1 MKNLFDE
8 VSLKCSEITT
18 KYYSTSFSLGIR
30 LLDKEI
36 HSPIYSIYGFVRLAD
51 EIVDSFHDFD
61 KAKLLNEF
69 KENTKQAIENKISLN
84 PILNSFQEVVN
95 KYNIEWKHIQ
105 DFLSSMESDLNQ
117 KKHDEDSYKQYIKG
131 SAEAVGLMCLRIF
144 CNNNNN
150 QLYNDLEKYAIYL
163 GSVFQKVNFIR
174 DISADYNYLKRVYF
188 PQLNIN
194 EFNEEE
200 KNKIED
206 DIEKEFSLALIGI
219 KQLPKSAKKGVFLA
233 YSYYYSLF
241 KKIKSTPADKIMTKR
256 IRIPNFTKFLIL
268 IKVQLLNMFKLI

>member
-1 MKNLFDE
+1 MKKIFDE

-18 KYYSTSFSLGIR
+18 KHYSTSFSLGIR
-30 LLDKEI
+30 LLDKKI

-51 EIVDSFHDFD
+51 EIVDSFHEFD

-95 KYNIEWKHIQ
+95 KYNIKWEHIQ

-131 SAEAVGLMCLRIF
+131 SAEAVGLMCLRVF
-144 CNNNNN
+144 CNNNNK
-150 QLYNDLEKYAIYL
+150 LYNDLEKYAIYL

-174 DISADYNYLKRVYF
+174 DISADYNELKRVYF

-268 IKVQLLNMFKLI
+268 IKIQLLNVFKLI

>member
-1 MKNLFDE
+1 MKSLFDE

-51 EIVDSFHDFD
+51 EIVDSFHEFD

-69 KENTKQAIENKISLN
+69 TESTKQAIENKISLN

-95 KYNIEWKHIQ
+95 KYNIEWEHIQ

-131 SAEAVGLMCLRIF
+131 SAEAVGLMCLRVF
-144 CNNNNN
+144 CNNNNK
-150 QLYNDLEKYAIYL
+150 LYNELEKYAIYL

-174 DISADYNYLKRVYF
+174 DISADYNELKRVYF

-206 DIEKEFSLALIGI
+206 DIEKEFNLALIGI

-241 KKIKSTPADKIMTKR
+241 KKIKSTPAEKIMTKR

>member
-18 KYYSTSFSLGIR
+18 KYYSTSFSLGIK
-30 LLDKEI
+30 LLDKKI
-36 HSPIYSIYGFVRLAD
+36 HNPIYSIYGFVRVAD
-51 EIVDSFHDFD
+51 EIVDSFHEFD

-95 KYNIEWKHIQ
+95 KYNIEWEHIQ

-131 SAEAVGLMCLRIF
+131 SAEAVGLMCLRVF
-144 CNNNNN
+144 CNNNNK
-150 QLYNDLEKYAIYL
+150 LYTDLEKYAIYL

-174 DISADYNYLKRVYF
+174 DISADYNNLKRVYF

-241 KKIKSTPADKIMTKR
+241 KKIKSTPASQIMTKR

-268 IKVQLLNMFKLI
+268 MRVQLLNMLKLI

>member
-30 LLDKEI
+30 LLDKKI

-51 EIVDSFHDFD
+51 EIVDSFHEFD

-69 KENTKQAIENKISLN
+69 TESTKQAIENKISLN

-95 KYNIEWKHIQ
+95 KYNIEWEHIQ

-131 SAEAVGLMCLRIF
+131 SAEAVGLMCLRVF
-144 CNNNNN
+144 CNNNNK
-150 QLYNDLEKYAIYL
+150 LYNELEKYAIYL

-174 DISADYNYLKRVYF
+174 DISADYNELKRVYF

-206 DIEKEFSLALIGI
+206 DIEKEFNLALIGI

-241 KKIKSTPADKIMTKR
+241 KKIKSTPAEKIMTKR
-256 IRIPNFTKFLIL
+256 IRIPNFTKFLLL

>member
-1 MKNLFDE
+1 MKKIFVF

-51 EIVDSFHDFD
+51 EIVDSFHEFD

-95 KYNIEWKHIQ
+95 KYNIEWENIQ

-131 SAEAVGLMCLRIF
+131 SAEAVGLMCLRVF
-144 CNNNNN
+144 CNNNNK
-150 QLYNDLEKYAIYL
+150 LYTDLEKYAIYL

-174 DISADYNYLKRVYF
+174 DISADYNDLKRVYF

-206 DIEKEFSLALIGI
+206 DIEKEFSQALIGI

-241 KKIKSTPADKIMTKR
+241 KKIKSTPANKIMTKR

-268 IKVQLLNMFKLI
+268 IKVQILNMLKLI

>member
-1 MKNLFDE
+1 MKSLFDE

-51 EIVDSFHDFD
+51 EIVDSFHEFD

-95 KYNIEWKHIQ
+95 KYNIEWEHIQ

-131 SAEAVGLMCLRIF
+131 SAEAVGLMCLRVF
-144 CNNNNN
+144 CNNNNK
-150 QLYNDLEKYAIYL
+150 LYNDLEKYAIYL

-174 DISADYNYLKRVYF
+174 DISADYNELKRVYF

-268 IKVQLLNMFKLI
+268 IKVQLLNIFKLI

>member
-1 MKNLFDE
+1 MKKIFDE

-18 KYYSTSFSLGIR
+18 KYYSTSFSLGIK

-36 HSPIYSIYGFVRLAD
+36 HSPIYSIYGFVRVAD
-51 EIVDSFHDFD
+51 EIVDSFHEFD
-61 KAKLLNEF
+61 KAKLLKEF

-95 KYNIEWKHIQ
+95 KYNIEWEHIQ

-131 SAEAVGLMCLRIF
+131 SAEAVGLMCLRVF
-144 CNNNNN
+144 CNNNNK
-150 QLYNDLEKYAIYL
+150 LYTDLEKYAIYL

-174 DISADYNYLKRVYF
+174 DISADYNELKRVYF

-206 DIEKEFSLALIGI
+206 DIEKEFSQALIGI

-241 KKIKSTPADKIMTKR
+241 KKIKSTPANKIMTKR

-268 IKVQLLNMFKLI
+268 IKVQILNMLKLI

>member
-51 EIVDSFHDFD
+51 EIVDSFHEFD

-95 KYNIEWKHIQ
+95 KYNIEWEHIQ

-131 SAEAVGLMCLRIF
+131 SAEAVGLMCLRVF
-144 CNNNNN
+144 CNNNNK
-150 QLYNDLEKYAIYL
+150 LYNELEKYAIYL

-174 DISADYNYLKRVYF
+174 DISADYNELKRVYF

-206 DIEKEFSLALIGI
+206 DIEKEFNLALIGI

-268 IKVQLLNMFKLI
+268 MRVQLLNMLKLI

>member
-1 MKNLFDE
+1 MKKIFDE

-18 KYYSTSFSLGIR
+18 KHYSTSFSLGIS
-30 LLDKEI
+30 LLDKKI

-51 EIVDSFHDFD
+51 EIVDSFHEFD

-95 KYNIEWKHIQ
+95 KYNIEWEHIQ

-131 SAEAVGLMCLRIF
+131 SAEAVGLMCLRVF
-144 CNNNNN
+144 CNNNNK
-150 QLYNDLEKYAIYL
+150 LYNDLEKYAIYL

-174 DISADYNYLKRVYF
+174 DISADYNELKRVYF
-188 PQLNIN
+188 TQLNIN

-241 KKIKSTPADKIMTKR
+241 KKIKSTPANKIMTKR
-256 IRIPNFTKFLIL
+256 IRIPNFTKLLIL

>member
-51 EIVDSFHDFD
+51 EIVDSFHEFD

-95 KYNIEWKHIQ
+95 KYNIEWEHIQ

-131 SAEAVGLMCLRIF
+131 SAEAVGLMCLRVF
-144 CNNNNN
+144 CNNNNK
-150 QLYNDLEKYAIYL
+150 LYNDLEKYAIYL

-174 DISADYNYLKRVYF
+174 DISADYNELKRVYF

>member
-1 MKNLFDE
+1 MKKIFDE

-18 KYYSTSFSLGIR
+18 KHYSTSFSLGIK
-30 LLDKEI
+30 LLDKKI
-36 HSPIYSIYGFVRLAD
+36 HNPIYSIYGFVRLAD
-51 EIVDSFHDFD
+51 EIVDSFHEFD

-95 KYNIEWKHIQ
+95 KYNIEWEHIQ

-131 SAEAVGLMCLRIF
+131 SAEAVGLMCLRVF
-144 CNNNNN
+144 CNNNNK
-150 QLYNDLEKYAIYL
+150 LYNDLEKYAIYL

-174 DISADYNYLKRVYF
+174 DISADYNELKRVYF
-188 PQLNIN
+188 PHLNIN

-200 KNKIED
+200 KNKIEN

-241 KKIKSTPADKIMTKR
+241 KKIKSTPADKIMIKR

>member
-51 EIVDSFHDFD
+51 EIVDSFHEFD

-69 KENTKQAIENKISLN
+69 TESTKQAIENKISLN

-95 KYNIEWKHIQ
+95 KYNIEWEHIQ
-105 DFLSSMESDLNQ
+105 DFLSSMQSDLNQ

-131 SAEAVGLMCLRIF
+131 SAEAVGLMCLRVF
-144 CNNNNN
+144 CNNNNK
-150 QLYNDLEKYAIYL
+150 LYNELEKYAIYL

-174 DISADYNYLKRVYF
+174 DISADYNELKRVYF

-206 DIEKEFSLALIGI
+206 DIEKEFNLALIGI
-219 KQLPKSAKKGVFLA
+219 KKLPKSAKKGVFLA

>member
-51 EIVDSFHDFD
+51 EIVDSFHEFD

-95 KYNIEWKHIQ
+95 KYNIEWEHIQ

-131 SAEAVGLMCLRIF
+131 SAEAVGLMCLRVF
-144 CNNNNN
+144 CNNNNK
-150 QLYNDLEKYAIYL
+150 LFNDLEKYAIYL

-174 DISADYNYLKRVYF
+174 DISADYNELKRVYF

-206 DIEKEFSLALIGI
+206 DIEKEFTLALIGI

>member
-1 MKNLFDE
+1 MKNLYDE

-51 EIVDSFHDFD
+51 EIVDSFHEFD

-95 KYNIEWKHIQ
+95 KYNIEWEHIQ

-131 SAEAVGLMCLRIF
+131 SAEAVGLMCLRVF
-144 CNNNNN
+144 CNNNNK
-150 QLYNDLEKYAIYL
+150 LYNDLEKYAIYL

-174 DISADYNYLKRVYF
+174 DISADYNELKRVYF

>member
-1 MKNLFDE
+1 MKNIFDE

-18 KYYSTSFSLGIR
+18 KYYSTSFSLGIK

-36 HSPIYSIYGFVRLAD
+36 HSPIYSIYGFVRVAD
-51 EIVDSFHDFD
+51 EIVDSFHEFD

-95 KYNIEWKHIQ
+95 KYNIEWEHIQ
-105 DFLSSMESDLNQ
+105 NFLSSMESDLNQ

-131 SAEAVGLMCLRIF
+131 SAEAVGLMCLRVF
-144 CNNNNN
+144 CNNNNK
-150 QLYNDLEKYAIYL
+150 LYTDLEKYAIYL

-174 DISADYNYLKRVYF
+174 DISADYNDLKRVYF

-241 KKIKSTPADKIMTKR
+241 KKIKSTPASQIMTKR

-268 IKVQLLNMFKLI
+268 IKVQILNVLKLI

>member
-51 EIVDSFHDFD
+51 EIVDSFHEFD

-95 KYNIEWKHIQ
+95 KYNIEWEHIQ

-131 SAEAVGLMCLRIF
+131 SAEAVGLMCLRVF
-144 CNNNNN
+144 CNNNNK
-150 QLYNDLEKYAIYL
+150 LYNDLEKYAIYL

-174 DISADYNYLKRVYF
+174 DISADYNELKRVYF

-219 KQLPKSAKKGVFLA
+219 KQLPKTAKKGVFLA

>member
-51 EIVDSFHDFD
+51 EIVDSFHEFD
-61 KAKLLNEF
+61 KAKLLIEF

-95 KYNIEWKHIQ
+95 KYNIEWEHIQ

-117 KKHDEDSYKQYIKG
+117 KKHDKNSYKQYIKG
-131 SAEAVGLMCLRIF
+131 SAEAVGLMCLRVF
-144 CNNNNN
+144 CNNDNKV
-150 QLYNDLEKYAIYL
+150 YNDLEKYAIYL

-174 DISADYNYLKRVYF
+174 DISADYNELKRVYF
-188 PQLNIN
+188 PKLNIN

-256 IRIPNFTKFLIL
+256 LRIPNFTKFLIL

>member
-1 MKNLFDE
+1 MKKIFDD
-8 VSLKCSEITT
+8 VSNMCSKLTT
-18 KYYSTSFSLGIR
+18 EFYSTSFSLGIKV
-30 LLDKEI
+30 LDRKI
-36 HSPIYSIYGFVRLAD
+36 HHSIYGIYGFVRLAD
-51 EIVDSFHDFD
+51 EIVDSFHEFD

-95 KYNIEWKHIQ
+95 KYNIEWEHIQ

-131 SAEAVGLMCLRIF
+131 SAEAVGLMCLRVF
-144 CNNNNN
+144 CNNNNK
-150 QLYNDLEKYAIYL
+150 LYSDLEKYAICL

-174 DISADYNYLKRVYF
+174 DISADYNELKRVYF

-206 DIEKEFSLALIGI
+206 DIEKEFGLALIGI

>member
-30 LLDKEI
+30 LLDKKI

-51 EIVDSFHDFD
+51 EIVDSFHEFD

-69 KENTKQAIENKISLN
+69 TESTKQAIENKISLN

-95 KYNIEWKHIQ
+95 KYNIEWEHIQ

-131 SAEAVGLMCLRIF
+131 SAEAVGLMCLRVF
-144 CNNNNN
+144 CNNNNK
-150 QLYNDLEKYAIYL
+150 LYTDLEKYAIYL

-174 DISADYNYLKRVYF
+174 DISADYNDLKRVYF

-206 DIEKEFSLALIGI
+206 DIEKEFNLALIGI

-241 KKIKSTPADKIMTKR
+241 KKIKSTPASQIMTKR

-268 IKVQLLNMFKLI
+268 MRVQLLNMLKLI

>member
-30 LLDKEI
+30 LLDKKI

-51 EIVDSFHDFD
+51 EIVDSFHEFD

-95 KYNIEWKHIQ
+95 KYNIEWEHIQ

-131 SAEAVGLMCLRIF
+131 SAEAVGLMCLRVF
-144 CNNNNN
+144 CNNDNK
-150 QLYNDLEKYAIYL
+150 LYNDLEKYAIYL

-174 DISADYNYLKRVYF
+174 DISADYNELKRVYF

>member
-51 EIVDSFHDFD
+51 EIVDSFHEFD

-69 KENTKQAIENKISLN
+69 TESTKQAIENKISLN

-95 KYNIEWKHIQ
+95 KYNIDWEHIQ

-117 KKHDEDSYKQYIKG
+117 KKHDEESYKQYIKG
-131 SAEAVGLMCLRIF
+131 SAEAVGLMCLRVF
-144 CNNNNN
+144 CNNNNK
-150 QLYNDLEKYAIYL
+150 LYNELEKYAIYL

-174 DISADYNYLKRVYF
+174 DISADYNELKRVYF
-188 PQLNIN
+188 PKLNIN

-206 DIEKEFSLALIGI
+206 DIEKEFNLALIGI

>member
-51 EIVDSFHDFD
+51 EIVDSFHEFD

-69 KENTKQAIENKISLN
+69 TESTKQAIENKISLN

-95 KYNIEWKHIQ
+95 KYNIDWEHIQ

-131 SAEAVGLMCLRIF
+131 SAEAVGLMCLRVF
-144 CNNNNN
+144 CNNNK
-150 QLYNDLEKYAIYL
+150 LYNELEKYAIYL

-174 DISADYNYLKRVYF
+174 DISADYNELKRVYF
-188 PQLNIN
+188 PKLNIN

-206 DIEKEFSLALIGI
+206 DIEKEFNLALIGI

>member
-1 MKNLFDE
+1 MKNLYDE

-51 EIVDSFHDFD
+51 EIVDSFHEFD

-95 KYNIEWKHIQ
+95 KHNIDWEHIQ

-131 SAEAVGLMCLRIF
+131 SAEAVGLMCLRVF
-144 CNNNNN
+144 CNNDNK
-150 QLYNDLEKYAIYL
+150 LYNDLEKYAIYL

-174 DISADYNYLKRVYF
+174 DISADYNELKRVYF

-268 IKVQLLNMFKLI
+268 IKVQLLNMLKLI

>member
-51 EIVDSFHDFD
+51 EIVDSFHEFD

-95 KYNIEWKHIQ
+95 KYNIEWEHIQ

-131 SAEAVGLMCLRIF
+131 SAEAVGLMCLRVF
-144 CNNNNN
+144 CNNDNK
-150 QLYNDLEKYAIYL
+150 LYNDLEKYAIYL

-174 DISADYNYLKRVYF
+174 DISADYNELKRVYF

-268 IKVQLLNMFKLI
+268 IKVQLLNMLKLI

>member
-1 MKNLFDE
+1 MKKIFDE

-18 KYYSTSFSLGIR
+18 KYYSTSFSLGIK

-36 HSPIYSIYGFVRLAD
+36 HNPIYSIYGFVRVAD
-51 EIVDSFHDFD
+51 EIVDSFHEFD

-95 KYNIEWKHIQ
+95 KYNIEWEHIQ

-131 SAEAVGLMCLRIF
+131 SAEAVGLMCLRVF
-144 CNNNNN
+144 CNNNNK
-150 QLYNDLEKYAIYL
+150 LYTDLEKYAIYL

-174 DISADYNYLKRVYF
+174 DISADYNDLKRVYF

-241 KKIKSTPADKIMTKR
+241 KKIKSTPASQIMTKR

-268 IKVQLLNMFKLI
+268 VRVQLLNMLKLI

>member
-1 MKNLFDE
+1 MKSLFDE

-51 EIVDSFHDFD
+51 EIVDSFHEFD

-69 KENTKQAIENKISLN
+69 TESTKQAIENKISLN

-95 KYNIEWKHIQ
+95 KYNIEWEHTQ

-131 SAEAVGLMCLRIF
+131 SAEAVGLMCLRVF
-144 CNNNNN
+144 CNNNNK
-150 QLYNDLEKYAIYL
+150 LYNELEKYAIYL

-174 DISADYNYLKRVYF
+174 DISADYNELKRVYF

-206 DIEKEFSLALIGI
+206 DIEKEFNLALIGI

>member
-1 MKNLFDE
+1 MKNIFDE

-30 LLDKEI
+30 LLDKKI
-36 HSPIYSIYGFVRLAD
+36 HSPIYSIYGFVRFAD
-51 EIVDSFHDFD
+51 EIVDSFHEFD

-95 KYNIEWKHIQ
+95 KYNIEWEHIQ

-117 KKHDEDSYKQYIKG
+117 KKHDENSYKQYIKG
-131 SAEAVGLMCLRIF
+131 SAEAVGLMCLRVF
-144 CNNNNN
+144 CNNNNK
-150 QLYNDLEKYAIYL
+150 LYNELEKYAIYL

-174 DISADYNYLKRVYF
+174 DISADYNELKRVYF

-206 DIEKEFSLALIGI
+206 DIEKEFNLALIGI

-268 IKVQLLNMFKLI
+268 TKVQLLNMFKLI

>member
-51 EIVDSFHDFD
+51 EIVDSFHEFD

-95 KYNIEWKHIQ
+95 KYNIEWEHIQ

-117 KKHDEDSYKQYIKG
+117 KKHDENSYKQYIKG
-131 SAEAVGLMCLRIF
+131 SAEAVGLMCLRVF
-144 CNNNNN
+144 CNNDNKV
-150 QLYNDLEKYAIYL
+150 YNDLEKYAIYL

-174 DISADYNYLKRVYF
+174 DISADYNELKRVYF

>member
-51 EIVDSFHDFD
+51 EIVDSFHEFD

-95 KYNIEWKHIQ
+95 KYNIEWEHIQ

-131 SAEAVGLMCLRIF
+131 SAEAVGLMCLRVF
-144 CNNNNN
+144 CNNNNK
-150 QLYNDLEKYAIYL
+150 LFNDLEKYAIYL

-174 DISADYNYLKRVYF
+174 DISADYNELKRVYF

-206 DIEKEFSLALIGI
+206 DIEKEFNLALIGI

>member
-1 MKNLFDE
+1 MKSLFDE

-51 EIVDSFHDFD
+51 EIVDSFHEFD

-69 KENTKQAIENKISLN
+69 TENTKQAIENKISLN

-95 KYNIEWKHIQ
+95 KYNIEWEHIQ

-131 SAEAVGLMCLRIF
+131 SAEAVGLMCLRVF
-144 CNNNNN
+144 CNNNNK
-150 QLYNDLEKYAIYL
+150 LYNELEKYAIYL

-174 DISADYNYLKRVYF
+174 DISADYNELKRVYF

-206 DIEKEFSLALIGI
+206 DIEKEFNLALIGI

-241 KKIKSTPADKIMTKR
+241 KKIKSTPAEKIMTKR